1 MILGMMMM
9 THIAIGGAATSLIL
23 GTANPW
29 IILIAAI
36 TSQIP
41 DLDTTRSIA
50 GRVCYPLARYL
61 EGKFAHRTVTH
72 SLYCVAGIAICFLP
86 VGYFFGWK
94 VWAAIPIGHLIGGCL
109 PDCFTKK
116 GASIFYPDTRPVVVP
131 GNPKAR
137 IISGS
142 VAEYWILSGALAL
155 LIISCNL
162 SSAGG
167 LSENF
172 GQAFFQNT
180 ETAAATFRKSGS
192 TNQVWAQVDG
202 SNLATSQKVSGKFE
216 IVDIEGSD
224 LIVRDDQ
231 KRLQKVGYSGQIKGT
246 VKVSVG
252 DSHRISSREYD
263 LLDTAIDDW
272 VNGLAIGSHVSG
284 TLKLEDA
291 EDVIFPKSLQ
301 FMEAVTG
308 AAENA
313 VFQYATPA
321 QIKKVLGG
329 TWISS
334 GKVVV
339 KNREK

>member
-1 MILGMMMM
+1 MMML

-29 IILIAAI
+29 IILISAI

-50 GRVCYPLARYL
+50 GRILYPLALYIERR
-61 EGKFAHRTVTH
+61 FPHRTITH
-72 SLYCVAGIAICFLP
+72 SLYCVAAIAFLTSP
-86 VGYFFGWK
+86 IGYFLSWK
-94 VWAAIPIGHLIGGCL
+94 LWAAIPIGHLIGGAL
-109 PDCFTKK
+109 PDCFTKR
-116 GASIFYPDTRPVVVP
+116 GVAIFYPDLRPVVVP

-142 VAEYWILSGALAL
+142 VAEYWVLGGAIAL

-167 LSENF
+167 ITDQF

-192 TNQVWAQVDG
+192 TNQIWATIDG
-202 SNLATSQKVSGKFE
+202 TNLATSQKIKERLE
-216 IVDIEGSD
+216 IVDIKGNN
-224 LIVRDDQ
+224 LIAIDNEQ
-231 KRLQKVGYSGQIKGT
+231 RLQEIGDSGQIKGT

-252 DSHRISSREYD
+252 AKHQISSREYN
-263 LLDTAIDDW
+263 LLDTSIDDW
-272 VNGLAIGSHVSG
+272 VNGLPIGSHITGS
-284 TLKLEDA
+284 LKLEDA
-291 EDVIFPKSLQ
+291 EEVVFPKSLQ
-301 FMEAVTG
+301 YMEPVTG
-308 AAENA
+308 GGEGAA
-313 VFQYATPA
+313 FHYASPQ

-329 TWISS
+329 SWILS
-334 GKVVV
+334 GKIVV
-339 KNREK
+339 KTREK

>member
-1 MILGMMMM
+1 MMMS
-9 THIAIGGAATSLIL
+9 THIAIGAAATSLIL

-29 IILIAAI
+29 IILIAAV

-50 GRVCYPLARYL
+50 GRILYPLALQIERRY
-61 EGKFAHRTVTH
+61 AHRTVTH
-72 SLYCVAGIAICFLP
+72 SLYCVAAIAALFLP
-86 VGYFFGWK
+86 VGYFLGWK
-94 VWAAIPIGHLIGGCL
+94 VWAAIPIGHLIGGAL

-116 GASIFYPDTRPVVVP
+116 GASIFWPDNRPVVVP

-180 ETAAATFRKSGS
+180 ETAATTFRKSGS
-192 TNQVWAQVDG
+192 TNQIWAQVEG
-202 SNLATSQKVSGKFE
+202 SNLATGAKISGKFE

-224 LIVRDDQ
+224 LVIIDVE
-231 KRLQKVGYSGQIKGT
+231 KRLQKVGNSGQIKGT
-246 VKVSVG
+246 VKVSIG
-252 DSHRISSREYD
+252 DAHRISSREYE
-263 LLDTAIDDW
+263 LLDSPIDDW
-272 VNGLAIGSHVSG
+272 VNGLPIGSHVSG

-291 EDVIFPKSLQ
+291 EEVIFPKSLQ
-301 FMEAVTG
+301 YMETVTG
-308 AAENA
+308 SGEAAKFE
-313 VFQYATPA
+313 YATPA
-321 QIKKVLGG
+321 QIRKVLGG
-329 TWISS
+329 SWILS